1 MNDSTHVPSRPRR
14 AGPPRARTAAAII
27 ATAALALLTAACG
40 GSPSSKDNPSSTG
53 TGGASSA
60 FLSHELAFARCVRA
74 HGVPN
79 FPDPQPSSNGK
90 FPGSG
95 AQQLGVS
102 DSVLRADLRACQ
114 NLLPAGRPPLT
125 AHEQQDYLQAAA
137 CMRSH
142 GIANF
147 PDPAFSGGGVHFPI
161 PSSID
166 TTSER
171 FTQARQT
178 CARLIPAGLPY
189 SGSGG

>member
-1 MNDSTHVPSRPRR
+1 MNDSTRVMRRPRR
-14 AGPPRARTAAAII
+14 AGPPPARTGAAII
-27 ATAALALLTAACG
+27 ATVALALLAAACS
-40 GSPSSKDNPSSTG
+40 GSPSSKGSPSSTG

-60 FLSHELAFARCVRA
+60 FVSHELAFARCVRA

-102 DSVLRADLRACQ
+102 DSVLRVASRACQ
-114 NLLPAGRPPLT
+114 NLLPAGQAALT
-125 AHEQQDYLQAAA
+125 AHQQQDYLRGAA

-142 GIANF
+142 GIASF

>member
-1 MNDSTHVPSRPRR
+1 MNDSTRVMRQPRR
-14 AGPPRARTAAAII
+14 AGPPPARTTAAII
-27 ATAALALLTAACG
+27 ATTALALLAAACS
-40 GSPSSKDNPSSTG
+40 GSPSSTGSPPSNG

-60 FLSHELAFARCVRA
+60 FVSHELAFARCVRG

-90 FPGSG
+90 FPGSS

-102 DSVLRADLRACQ
+102 DSVLRAASRACQ
-114 NLLPAGRPPLT
+114 NLLPAGQAPLT

-137 CMRSH
+137 CMRSY

-147 PDPAFSGGGVHFPI
+147 PDPAFSGGGVRFPI

-166 TTSER
+166 TRSER

-178 CARLIPAGLPY
+178 CARLIPTGLPY

>member
-1 MNDSTHVPSRPRR
+1 MNDSTRVMHRPRR
-14 AGPPRARTAAAII
+14 AGPPRPRTAAAII
-27 ATAALALLTAACG
+27 ATAALALLASACS
-40 GSPSSKDNPSSTG
+40 GSPSSTGSPPSTG

-60 FLSHELAFARCVRA
+60 FASHELAFSRCVRG
-74 HGVPN
+74 HGVPD

-90 FPGSG
+90 FPGSS

-102 DSVLRADLRACQ
+102 DSVLRAASRACQ
-114 NLLPAGRPPLT
+114 NLLPAGQAALT
-125 AHEQQDYLQAAA
+125 AHQQQDYLRAAA

-142 GIANF
+142 GIASF

-178 CARLIPAGLPY
+178 CVRLIPAGLPY